1 MYPNGTALELR
12 RSFARAREFVLA
24 ILILSFSAALPTRG
38 EFVFQVVHEFEVTG
52 NGPRT
57 PFGMLAPGDDGNLY
71 GVTQLGGDFDEGTVF
86 RLSMDGLVTKL
97 YSFNSTNGGGSQ
109 PEAGLMKA
117 RDGNIYGTTGYGGTG
132 NVGTVFRLT
141 EEGDLTTIYSF
152 DGNDGFLPQAE
163 LVQGADGDLYG
174 TAREGT
180 LQHGGTVFK
189 ITTNGVITTLHAF
202 TGNPDGKYPESPVM
216 QASDGNFYGTADQGG
231 PTTLGTL
238 YRIRTNG
245 VYETVAVFN
254 GTNGSFPDAGLIEGR
269 DGLLYGTT
277 SGGGEYHWGTVFKM
291 SLAGMLTTL
300 HSFNGT
306 NGGVPY
312 TPLLLHTNGNF
323 YGTTY
328 NGGPED
334 FGTVFKMTMGG
345 ELTVLHYFNGTNGTL
360 PWSGLT
366 EGSDGNLYGM
376 TTSGGKGFDES
387 PYTGGGVIYRLV
399 KAPEIVRIE
408 RNGGEVSL
416 SWSSSPNAV
425 YQVETKDKIS
435 DAQWLPVSPEVTA
448 SAAIT
453 SFGEALRTERY
464 YRVRMIR

>member
-1 MYPNGTALELR
+1 M
-12 RSFARAREFVLA
+12 RSKCVLA
-24 ILILSFSAALPTRG
+24 ILIAGFSAALSSRG
-38 EFVFQVVHEFEVTG
+38 EFVFQVVHEFEATG

-57 PFGMLAPGDDGNLY
+57 PFGTLALGDDGNLY
-71 GVTQLGGDFDEGTVF
+71 GATQLGGDFDEGTVF
-86 RLSMDGLVTKL
+86 RLTMDGLVTKL
-97 YSFNSTNGGGSQ
+97 HSFNSTNGGSQ

-117 RDGNIYGTTGYGGTG
+117 RDGNIYGTTGYGGER

-141 EEGDLTTIYSF
+141 QEGEVTTIYSF
-152 DGNDGFLPQAE
+152 DGNDGFEPQAE

-202 TGNPDGKYPESPVM
+202 SGTPDGKYPESPVM

-231 PTTLGTL
+231 PNTLGTL

-245 VYETVAVFN
+245 VYETVIAFD
-254 GTNGSFPDAGLIEGR
+254 GTNGDFPDAGLVEGN

-291 SLAGMLTTL
+291 SLGGMLTTL

-306 NGGVPY
+306 NGGIPY

-345 ELTVLHYFNGTNGTL
+345 EFTVLHYFNGTNGTL

-366 EGSDGNLYGM
+366 QGSDGNLYGM
-376 TTSGGKGFDES
+376 TSSGGKGFDES

-399 KAPEIVRIE
+399 KGPEIMKIE
-408 RNGGEVSL
+408 KIGDGVSL
-416 SWSSSPNAV
+416 SWSSFSNAV
-425 YQVETKDKIS
+425 YQVERKEKIS
-435 DAQWLPVSPEVTA
+435 EAQWAPVSGEVTA
-448 SAAIT
+448 SAAVT
-453 SFGEALRTERY
+453 SFGEAFEGKAERY
-464 YRVRMIR
+464 YRVKMVR